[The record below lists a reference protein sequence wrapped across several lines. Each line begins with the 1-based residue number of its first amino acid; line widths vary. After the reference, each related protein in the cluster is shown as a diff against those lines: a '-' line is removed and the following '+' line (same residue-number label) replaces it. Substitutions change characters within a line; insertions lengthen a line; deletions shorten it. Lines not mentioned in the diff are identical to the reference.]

1 MWNVNSLGTASNGK
15 DSEIR
20 IELNHE
26 HYHDDKPKFDIF
38 KVTAADGIIHREL
51 LKDRLNLE
59 DAVAFVNQLAD
70 KLNEEE
76 CQRLKLFHSEAKR
89 AEREH
94 AERVKDYEN
103 RKARNSLGEYW
114 EPCKT
119 CGKYFV
125 GVDWVWFYKP
135 YCSKACELADCGKIS
150 PYRRREIN
158 LFWRDIGKDFHLL
171 EDITP

>member
-1 MWNVNSLGTASNGK
+1 MWKVNSLGTASNGK

-70 KLNEEE
+70 KLNKEES
-76 CQRLKLFHSEAKR
+76 QRLKLFHSEAKR

-94 AERVKDYEN
+94 AKRVKDYEN

-114 EPCKT
+114 RPCKT

-171 EDITP
+171 EDTTP